1 MPLRLK
7 PAPVAVTDDKVAAVF
22 PPFVSV
28 MVCD

>member
-7 PAPVAVTDDKVAAVF
+7 PDPMAVTDDKMAALV

-28 MVCD
+28 MVCA